1 MGWLPKDD
9 APIQINSAFHVSMN
23 VIHFVVVSAA
33 QLELEALFHNCK
45 KGIIF

>member
-23 VIHFVVVSAA
+23 VIRFVVASAA
-33 QLELEALFHNCK
+33 EAELGALFHNC
-45 KGIIF
+45 